1 MIISIINKKGGVGKT
16 PFAFSIAKDLD
27 MFLQS
32 NDNSII
38 ESIYP
43 NKSKISKQPS
53 LLDNCVYDF
62 GGFVEKGIVNIL
74 KESDFIII
82 PCTELYNSILRSIE
96 TINEIKAINKNITL
110 LVTAYKDEKGKE
122 IIKDTITNNT
132 LSLDFYFFKYSK
144 IIDNAMIN
152 ALSFTELYN
161 ETPLSKKAYKNF
173 FDEYSKLLNTIKNK
187 GRNNAKKGA

>member
-1 MIISIINKKGGVGKT
+1 M
-16 PFAFSIAKDLD
+16 
-27 MFLQS
+27 
-32 NDNSII
+32 
-38 ESIYP
+38 
-43 NKSKISKQPS
+43 
-53 LLDNCVYDF
+53 
-62 GGFVEKGIVNIL
+62 
-74 KESDFIII
+74 
-82 PCTELYNSILRSIE
+82 
-96 TINEIKAINKNITL
+96 

-132 LSLDFYFFKYSK
+132 LGLDFYFFKYSK

-187 GRNNAKKGA
+187 GRSNAKKRGLKV

>member
-132 LSLDFYFFKYSK
+132 LGLDFYFFKYSK

>member
-110 LVTAYKDEKGKE
+110 LVTAYRDEKGKE

-132 LSLDFYFFKYSK
+132 LGLDFYFFKYSK

-187 GRNNAKKGA
+187 GRSNAKKGA

>member
-1 MIISIINKKGGVGKT
+1 M
-16 PFAFSIAKDLD
+16 
-27 MFLQS
+27 
-32 NDNSII
+32 
-38 ESIYP
+38 
-43 NKSKISKQPS
+43 
-53 LLDNCVYDF
+53 
-62 GGFVEKGIVNIL
+62 
-74 KESDFIII
+74 
-82 PCTELYNSILRSIE
+82 
-96 TINEIKAINKNITL
+96 

-132 LSLDFYFFKYSK
+132 LGLDFYFFKYSK

-187 GRNNAKKGA
+187 GRSNAKKGA

>member
-96 TINEIKAINKNITL
+96 TINEIKAINKNIIL
-110 LVTAYKDEKGKE
+110 LVTAYKNEKGKE

-132 LSLDFYFFKYSK
+132 LGLDFYFFKYSK

-187 GRNNAKKGA
+187 GGNNAKKGA